1 MKVQRIGT
9 YKTGFKYYNKNKE
22 ITNNETINKIK
33 ELKIPPAYDNVTI
46 INGGKII
53 ASGCNT
59 HKSYSNDCFIKDQC
73 SCHAEINVL
82 RKIYNNYKHKDRKL
96 KKVMKNTTLYVS
108 RCSSQGKSTNSA
120 PCMKCLKTIKSF
132 NIKKIIFVLND
143 EYHIY
148 KTTDYFTDHKT
159 FGDKNLDLIK

>member
-1 MKVQRIGT
+1 MMSKKNDTIFQKCMLEAEKSNLLFKHGCVAT
-9 YKTGFKYYNKNKE
+9 Y
-22 ITNNETINKIK
+22 
-33 ELKIPPAYDNVTI
+33 
-46 INGGKII
+46 GGKII